1 MLQPTWVVVIS
12 HPVGSLKDQ
21 RIRSGISSHR
31 SRHTKA
37 EPMGVDIAVPQLQVV
52 TT

>member
-12 HPVGSLKDQ
+12 HPVGALKEQ

-31 SRHTKA
+31 SHYTKA
-37 EPMGVDIAVPQLQVV
+37 ELMRVDIAVPQLQFV
-52 TT
+52 TN